1 MLGHQQVIWSEKN
14 LKITETVNTIA
25 GQLGDEHWSVRQA
38 VVKAFQN
45 HHNLSPENV
54 NAIASWLGDKDW
66 SVQKEAIH
74 VLENHHNLGPEH
86 VNAIVGRLADENQYV

>member
-45 HHNLSPENV
+45 HHNLSPENI
-54 NAIASWLGDKDW
+54 NAITGRLGDENS
-66 SVQKEAIH
+66 SV
-74 VLENHHNLGPEH
+74 
-86 VNAIVGRLADENQYV
+86 